1 MRLTLGVLA
10 GALLAAPLAA
20 QQQPD
25 SMTIKAQERIAAIL
39 GIPRRADEARRAGV
53 PDSTLR
59 GVLDILVKERV
70 PAKEAEA
77 ILVAERDGAAEHG
90 PTDNF
95 GAFVQAQLAAGKRG
109 QELAAAI
116 RAEHRARGKGRP
128 AGVGRPGAAD
138 QRGRRPDDST
148 QGGRPD
154 GTGRGV
160 RPAGAGRGGPP
171 DAMNKK
177 SAADSARGKRPDGP
191 AAKGKRPH

>member
-1 MRLTLGVLA
+1 MRLALGVIA
-10 GALLAAPLAA
+10 GVLLTAPLAA

-25 SMTIKAQERIAAIL
+25 STTIKAQERIAAIL
-39 GIPRRADEARRAGV
+39 GIPRRADEIRRTGV

-77 ILVAERDGAAEHG
+77 ILVAERDAAAEHG

-116 RAEHRARGKGRP
+116 RAEHQARGKGKP
-128 AGVGRPGAAD
+128 ANAGRPGDAD
-138 QRGRRPDDST
+138 ARGRRPDDSP
-148 QGGRPD
+148 QGGRPE
-154 GTGRGV
+154 
-160 RPAGAGRGGPP
+160 GAGRGGRPD

-177 SAADSARGKRPDGP
+177 AAADSTRGKRPEAP
-191 AAKGKRPH
+191 AAKGKRPY

>member
-1 MRLTLGVLA
+1 MRLTLAVLT

-25 SMTIKAQERIAAIL
+25 STTIKAQERIAAIL
-39 GIPRRADEARRAGV
+39 GIPRRADEIRRTGV

-77 ILVAERDGAAEHG
+77 ILVAERDAAAEHG

-95 GAFVQAQLAAGKRG
+95 GAFVQAQLASGKRG

-116 RAEHRARGKGRP
+116 RAEHQARGKGKP
-128 AGVGRPGAAD
+128 ANAGRPDAA
-138 QRGRRPDDST
+138 GRRPDDSP
-148 QGGRPD
+148 QGGRPE
-154 GTGRGV
+154 
-160 RPAGAGRGGPP
+160 GAGRGGRPD
-171 DAMNKK
+171 DAMGKK
-177 SAADSARGKRPDGP
+177 AEADSTRGKRPEAP
-191 AAKGKRPH
+191 AAKGKRPY